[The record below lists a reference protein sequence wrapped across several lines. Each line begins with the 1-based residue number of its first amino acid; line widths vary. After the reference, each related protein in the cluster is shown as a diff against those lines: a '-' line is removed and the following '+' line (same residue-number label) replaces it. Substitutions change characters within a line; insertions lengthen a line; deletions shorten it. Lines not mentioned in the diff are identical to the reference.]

1 LVDNCN
7 NAAATQV
14 QIITVSDNTVPTFT
28 APLDI
33 TIYTTANCTYDASV
47 AATGD
52 VTNEAD
58 NCSTGIQATYSDA
71 MPVAIVGCHGGYT
84 IARTWSLVDN
94 CGNAA
99 ATQLQTITV
108 RDNTLPTFTAPSD
121 ITIYTT
127 ANCTYDASIVVTGDV
142 TNEADNCS
150 IGIQATYSDAAPV
163 AIAGCQGGY
172 TIARTWSLED
182 NCNNVATQVQIITVS
197 DNTVPTFTAPSDIT
211 IYTTANCTYD
221 ASVAATGDVT
231 NEADNCSTGIQATF
245 NDVVTDG
252 PCEGSKVITRTWSL
266 VDNCG
271 NAAATQ
277 VQIITVSDNTVPT
290 FTAPS
295 DITIYTTANC
305 TYDASVAATGDVTN
319 EADNCSTGLSA
330 TFTDV
335 LSYTTP
341 GSKKITRTWSLVD
354 ACGNAAANQVQIIS
368 IVDTTKPVIACPAAF
383 TALANTT
390 GCLYT
395 GSIGTATA
403 SDNCSIK
410 SIIATPA
417 GPYPAGVT
425 VVTWT
430 ATDSSGNTATC
441 TQTVTITKEP
451 VVILATSSTN
461 LYTNDLLD
469 MEITSPTGGSAY
481 GWAGPSGGSL
491 SSTDE
496 FLSGTVSS
504 IDSGIYVATVTDAL
518 GCVNTASILVQVH
531 ASAVVRLKALL
542 SGPYV
547 ATAGLMHDSLRTYG
561 IIPTTDP
568 YTAAPFNT
576 IFPKVGMPSPSSSV
590 DPSVFIP
597 TGPDAIVDWVFI
609 QLRSA
614 ANAST
619 VVATRSALIQR
630 DGDIVALDGVSP
642 VTFQGTYPGS
652 YFVTVKHRNHLGIMT
667 AGSINILENGTAV
680 DFTNPG
686 TPLYLRAAPNNNP
699 SPLSGAVRVTG
710 GKNVM
715 YAGNCNLGGPSAAYS
730 RYITYSNSPVSDR
743 TTLFAAVGLSGSF
756 NGYSV
761 LDVDMSGSARFNGFN
776 PDRVVILLNCAN
788 NSSGLIVHEQ
798 TPN

>member
-1 LVDNCN
+1 MTGVPADQDVNVAANCELTIPNLVSGSTATDNC
-7 NAAATQV
+7 
-14 QIITVSDNTVPTFT
+14 TVSSITQSPTAGSTLTAVHNGTYTVVVT
-28 APLDI
+28 ATDAAGNSSSSNVVL
-33 TIYTTANCTYDASV
+33 TAK
-47 AATGD
+47 D
-52 VTNEAD
+52 VTNPVLTAEAD
-58 NCSTGIQATYSDA
+58 QDVNVAANCELTIPNLVDGSTATDNCTVSSITQNPSAGSTLTAVHNGTYTVVVTATDAAGNSSSSNVVLTAKDVTAPVITCPTAFTHLVNSTGCLYNGSIGTPTAT
-71 MPVAIVGCHGGYT
+71 
-84 IARTWSLVDN
+84 
-94 CGNAA
+94 
-99 ATQLQTITV
+99 
-108 RDNTLPTFTAPSD
+108 
-121 ITIYTT
+121 
-127 ANCTYDASIVVTGDV
+127 
-142 TNEADNCS
+142 DNCS
-150 IGIQATYSDAAPV
+150 IV
-163 AIAGCQGGY
+163 
-172 TIARTWSLED
+172 
-182 NCNNVATQVQIITVS
+182 
-197 DNTVPTFTAPSDIT
+197 
-211 IYTTANCTYD
+211 
-221 ASVAATGDVT
+221 
-231 NEADNCSTGIQATF
+231 
-245 NDVVTDG
+245 
-252 PCEGSKVITRTWSL
+252 
-266 VDNCG
+266 
-271 NAAATQ
+271 
-277 VQIITVSDNTVPT
+277 
-290 FTAPS
+290 
-295 DITIYTTANC
+295 
-305 TYDASVAATGDVTN
+305 
-319 EADNCSTGLSA
+319 
-330 TFTDV
+330 
-335 LSYTTP
+335 
-341 GSKKITRTWSLVD
+341 
-354 ACGNAAANQVQIIS
+354 S
-368 IVDTTKPVIACPAAF
+368 IVP
-383 TALANTT
+383 
-390 GCLYT
+390 
-395 GSIGTATA
+395 
-403 SDNCSIK
+403 
-410 SIIATPA
+410 TPA

-425 VVTWT
+425 TVTWT
-430 ATDSSGNTATC
+430 ATDAGGNTSTC

-561 IIPTTDP
+561 IIPITDP

-576 IFPKVGMPSPSSSV
+576 IFPQVGMPSPSSSV